1 MCLRLRVALRL
12 RSIPKTLHVC
22 RSACRGFLVAHL
34 VVAQCAWAATYY
46 VRASGR
52 DDADGLTP
60 ATALRSIAAAA
71 AKINNPGDEVVI
83 GPGTYA
89 EGNLSS
95 PRNGI
100 LGRPIAFRG
109 DPTGRRTNDPPGPVR
124 IEPRPPATTG
134 FLLLGRKFVEIADL
148 EIVGGSDAAIQARPS
163 PDGRPSGNLTFVRLN
178 ASGSAKRGIDVR
190 GLVGSLR
197 VEECTVSTNG
207 TAGVAVE
214 GDGSSAEVLVG
225 RSKIEANNGPGL
237 SVANVV
243 GAIIS
248 DNRFTQNVG
257 AGVLVRAADT
267 VAVTRNAF
275 EANGEESLNAGFLEP
290 LNHLLLENNT
300 TSGSG
305 KSAFKVSVR
314 GEARIEAN
322 HVENVA
328 GPAGVGISAAGSE
341 SSAVYAVDNEIR
353 SATADCIFL
362 TNGVSAWLQGNSA
375 RDCAGHAFRS
385 EFVAQLALKNNA
397 ALAPSGSGISVNGT
411 AKLDVVANRIDQPG
425 QTGIDFRGGSSDVMG
440 RVRIVGTKI
449 ARAGSVGVFLQNVD
463 AVRIDTSS
471 VTDGSSDGFV
481 LRNVR
486 RVQLRRVA
494 AQRLGGIGLSI
505 GSQNDFTASSVRI
518 ESSRFHQLGRGAV
531 KIWSQG
537 AVTVAGSEMLDSGG
551 PGLSIEGQG
560 PVSVSALDNVVGMH
574 EADGVLIR
582 GVQSGFV
589 ANNVVFSNRQ
599 SGVVLRSTN
608 DMLVANNLIYA
619 NREEGLAAGVGGEFS
634 TRTTAVFNTF
644 YQNGLRGLRIDGPAI
659 GTLAGG
665 MVVNNIFAGNAGG
678 GMAIAR
684 TAMADFIS
692 GFNVNPDGYV
702 TDTRRNDF
710 DVNADP
716 MFVNPAGPDG
726 VLGEEGFRD
735 DNFRLAHRRTGQ
747 PTNSPAVD
755 AGSGPVEAFG
765 LTGSTATDGLPDI
778 GQVDAGYH
786 YGLEPSALKSSSE
799 IPPPFMPLFVRA
811 TGSDANDGRSPARAL
826 GSIRNAF
833 DRAVAGV
840 TLVVGPGVYREGD
853 IRIRNFSG
861 RVTFLADF
869 TGHLTGDLPG
879 PVLVDATGF
888 DTGFVV
894 LNGGPVTI
902 RGFHVTGAATA
913 GIQVRLG
920 ADQAE
925 IVDNVVFSNQRRGIE
940 VNGANRTL
948 VRNNL
953 VYANGTGGIQVQASQ
968 GSMIEGNT
976 VYANGANGI
985 LVGTVADGGAAPGT
999 SVLRNIVARNGEV
1012 VPAANGVQIK
1022 VETNSRD
1029 GYFSENNVVWGQTP
1043 FAGNTPRADSDIVS
1057 DPLFDD
1063 PDGADDILGGPG
1075 FADDRFTLRQHT
1087 GAETSPA
1094 VDLDFGSRNAAVW
1107 GTTSAWAIP
1116 DIGPADAGYHYPL
1129 FHPTVRPGPLVFV
1142 RARGDDRYDGRSPE
1156 RAVATLERALALT
1169 ADGYVVLGPGTYRT
1183 SSLLFGDAAPG
1194 ARTAILWGDETG
1206 ALTGDPAGPVVLD
1219 FGGQRGLTLRGPTVL
1234 HGVWITGARNSGLR
1248 VLANVTSAWI
1258 QHSVFCG
1265 NEAEGIWSAGSGV
1278 DLIDNLVSGNGG
1290 WGVRLTPKRGSGYV
1304 RIMNATVVRNGQG
1317 GLWAVDRTRP
1327 YPQLRLANNIIA
1339 SNHGPG
1345 AFLYAG
1351 AARSIPW
1358 GFNLNLDGY
1367 PKLRPQGPG
1376 ELSDPPL
1383 FASEQLDAP
1392 PACPPAGA
1400 YRLLPQS
1407 PARDRGAGDVRVL
1420 GLSSRSAISDGT
1432 PDRSAPDLGY
1442 HGPLVP

>member
-1 MCLRLRVALRL
+1 MRVALGL

-52 DDADGLTP
+52 DDADGLSP

-71 AKINNPGDEVVI
+71 AKINNPGDEIVI
-83 GPGTYA
+83 GPGTYE
-89 EGNLSS
+89 EGNISS
-95 PRNGI
+95 PRNGVF
-100 LGRPIAFRG
+100 GRPVAFRG
-109 DPTGRRTNDPPGPVR
+109 DPTGHRTGDQPGPVR
-124 IEPRPPATTG
+124 LVPRAPATTG

-214 GDGSSAEVLVG
+214 GDGSSAEVLVV
-225 RSKIEANNGPGL
+225 RSKMEANNGPGL

-275 EANGEESLNAGFLEP
+275 EANGEESLNAGFREP

-300 TSGSG
+300 TWGSG

-322 HVENVA
+322 HVEHVA

-353 SATADCIFL
+353 SATADCIVL
-362 TNGVSAWLQGNSA
+362 TNGMSAWLQGNSA
-375 RDCAGHAFRS
+375 RNCAGHAFRS
-385 EFVAQLALKNNA
+385 EFVAQLVLKNNA

-425 QTGIDFRGGSSDVMG
+425 RTGISFSGGSSDITG

-449 ARAGSVGVFLQNVD
+449 TRAGSVGVFLQNVD

-486 RVQLRRVA
+486 RVQLQRAVA
-494 AQRLGGIGLSI
+494 ERLAGIGLSI
-505 GSQNDFTASSVRI
+505 GSADDFVASSVRI
-518 ESSRFHQLGRGAV
+518 ESSRFHQLGRGGV
-531 KIWSQG
+531 KIWGQG
-537 AVTVAGSEMLDSGG
+537 AVTVAGSEILDSGG

-560 PVSVSALDNVVGMH
+560 AVRASVLDNVGGMH
-574 EADGVLIR
+574 EADGIFIR
-582 GVQSGFV
+582 GVQSGLV

-608 DMLVANNLIYA
+608 DVLVANNLIYA

-644 YQNGLRGLRIDGPAI
+644 YQNGLRGLRIDGPAV
-659 GTLAGG
+659 GALAGG
-665 MVVNNIFAGNAGG
+665 MVVNNIFAGNGGG

-702 TDTRRNDF
+702 ADTRRNDF

-765 LTGSTATDGLPDI
+765 LTGSTATDGLPDF

-811 TGSDANDGRSPARAL
+811 TGSDANDGRSPARPL

-861 RVTFLADF
+861 RVTFLADP

-879 PVLVDATGF
+879 PVLVDASGF
-888 DTGFVV
+888 DTGFVI

-940 VNGANRTL
+940 VYGANRTL

-953 VYANGTGGIQVQASQ
+953 IYANGTGGIQVQASQ

-985 LVGTVADGGAAPGT
+985 LVGTPADGGAAPGT

-1219 FGGQRGLTLRGPTVL
+1219 FSGQRGLTLRGPTVL

>member
-1 MCLRLRVALRL
+1 M
-12 RSIPKTLHVC
+12 
-22 RSACRGFLVAHL
+22 AHL

-52 DDADGLTP
+52 DDTDGLTP

-124 IEPRPPATTG
+124 NEPPPPATTG

-275 EANGEESLNAGFLEP
+275 EANGEESLNAGFPEP

-397 ALAPSGSGISVNGT
+397 ALAPSGSGILVNGT

-425 QTGIDFRGGSSDVMG
+425 QTGIAFRGGSSDVMG

-486 RVQLRRVA
+486 RVQL
-494 AQRLGGIGLSI
+494 QRAVGERLAGLGLSI
-505 GSQNDFTASSVRI
+505 GSADDFVASSVRI

-531 KIWSQG
+531 KIWGQG
-537 AVTVAGSEMLDSGG
+537 AVTVVGSEILDSGG

-560 PVSVSALDNVVGMH
+560 SVSVSALDNVVGMH

-665 MVVNNIFAGNAGG
+665 MVVNNIFARNAGG

-799 IPPPFMPLFVRA
+799 MPPPFMPLFVRA

-976 VYANGANGI
+976 VYANGADGI
-985 LVGTVADGGAAPGT
+985 LVGTAADGGAAPGT
-999 SVLRNIVARNGEV
+999 SVLCNIVARNGEV

-1022 VETNSRD
+1022 VETDSRD

-1075 FADDRFTLRQHT
+1075 FADDRFTLRQHA